1 MASRNFIQLTG
12 DVKLFKKFLNK
23 NFWNGNLEKEI
34 KEATLKNCLYL
45 TSEVKQA
52 IRDKK
57 YQENSPLTIAL
68 NSGKD
73 IPLYKEGN
81 LFKAIQF
88 KLNNSFKAEVGIIK
102 NSNTTGGVDGNI
114 IEMQKLAELMHT
126 GYNIRVTTAMRR
138 AIMAK
143 LNEIGVENN
152 SGVQKP
158 KVEIWHVPP
167 RPFLTDIWD
176 NPKTEKFLKKNW
188 IEALEKFFKRQGA
201 KDGEH
206 RYK

>member
-1 MASRNFIQLTG
+1 MKYFPLP
-12 DVKLFKKFLNK
+12 F
-23 NFWNGNLEKEI
+23 
-34 KEATLKNCLYL
+34 
-45 TSEVKQA
+45 TS
-52 IRDKK
+52 D
-57 YQENSPLTIAL
+57 SPLTIAL

-102 NSNTTGGVDGNI
+102 NSNSTGGVDGNT
-114 IEMQKLAELMHT
+114 IEMQKLVELMHT

-143 LNEIGVENN
+143 LNELGVENN

-167 RPFLTDIWD
+167 RPFLTDIWN
-176 NPKTEKFLKKNW
+176 NPKTEKILKKNW
-188 IEALEKFFKRQGA
+188 IEALEIFFKRQGA